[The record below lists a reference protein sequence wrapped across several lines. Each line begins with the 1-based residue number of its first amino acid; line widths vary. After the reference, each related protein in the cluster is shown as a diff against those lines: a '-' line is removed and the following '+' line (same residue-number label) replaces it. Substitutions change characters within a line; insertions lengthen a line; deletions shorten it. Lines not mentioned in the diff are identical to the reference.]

1 MHALLIMNRLAA
13 LPCWPLTRSVPFYQE
28 RFGFTLVHKQ
38 AGTGTDSYFLATLED
53 DVIAALPADNVGTEA
68 AAFVKA
74 HTGTFLQ
81 LVHEHGSESD
91 DGFAA
96 NK

>member
-1 MHALLIMNRLAA
+1 LR
-13 LPCWPLTRSVPFYQE
+13 CPLVCCSVPFYQE

-38 AGTGTDSYFLATLED
+38 ATAGSDSYFLATLED
-53 DVIAALPADNVGTEA
+53 ETIASLPSDKSGAEA
-68 AAFVKA
+68 AAFVNA

-91 DGFAA
+91 DGFVA
-96 NK
+96 NR